1 MSPKSPAEQSGVRV
15 QDIVTAV
22 ESRPIATLNE
32 LMMLV
37 RRHDPGEKIE
47 LTVVRSGV
55 KHSVKVRLT
64 ETPDDH

>member
-1 MSPKSPAEQSGVRV
+1 
-15 QDIVTAV
+15 
-22 ESRPIATLNE
+22 

-55 KHSVKVRLT
+55 KHSVKVRLV